1 MASFGRIS
9 NSLVTGVNE
18 NTLALASLNFDFSLV
33 KFQAPEEYSAVGNA
47 LAKSRRENAESGTT
61 HRTARKLGALFDA
74 IIPSVPKV
82 VAAYGKR
89 ASHIIETPGVN
100 PSAATSSGSSIAVHL
115 LACLLA
121 RAFRD
126 PAQTASVWAEL
137 VRERQ
142 REIMKTSQN
151 EMLNVSQ
158 IAAINAA
165 DQPISREE
173 LRQWDASARAW
184 LQTAD
189 SAMRKE
195 YTQLKLILKNITL
208 PVASGVNLYTDVIR
222 AWKQAMLGLEHLLNG
237 EPQSVTDGAILLA
250 ISSWHLYPNLLVLG
264 NQTTTV
270 DFADHLVPSAGVLTV
285 GITNS
290 RASAPDR
297 DGIYWSVA
305 LSHYRYYGRP
315 TKAIGE
321 IDDRLTIEDLHMV
334 ALGSLL
340 GSWKVSRAEL
350 EISAIWFVALWQ
362 CINRVKASIRR
373 PKWLEIIANGAKRF
387 LEATDA
393 HKRECLCLLDFGQRR
408 GRNFLSKPHQQAAC
422 LPWFGLRS
430 RHILETL
437 SFRTPKE
444 CAVQYLRQLASTMN
458 LKYDEALITKIS
470 NETGAEANKGQIHEY
485 MTAVHPP
492 RPAPE
497 KIVSYTGLSVEENPG
512 LEEDSLPS
520 PRERKLRSWD
530 DSKAKM
536 PAHTPQAVQ
545 VDISTQH
552 DDDPRLYWHQTWEGS
567 FNFSGDGRI
576 PAGPSQELSPI
587 AVALGAERRDKVRLP
602 RPLRCDRV
610 SNGGESALHD
620 CQAYL
625 PDHLD
630 WFRSSPVHFTKV
642 LGDSQGTF
650 RLWITGPGSS
660 DVTKLE
666 KNIRDLRTGKN
677 ETLVDIETVISM
689 FESGQFEPLLI
700 WQYLEGAE
708 PYEPD
713 SFIKPLLELMCVERQ
728 QCEVT
733 INCLRSLALAQTIYN
748 QLDGATIS
756 CGIVERGIHDAK
768 WRVTG
773 RQVVITRSIVFS
785 CIAMLETGRVNLDA
799 EKLDQVIALS
809 SGNSLFISTRLL
821 SDPTTVYSDFA
832 VTRIV
837 GNIGRP
843 GISLLI
849 PPAACPLVRALSSSF
864 RAVSYAPFDGNR
876 EDNFKS
882 TSLHLS
888 FTSHEFPVD
897 YGDSGIIDHQVF
909 LVESVISVY
918 DAGEWV
924 ADLDVLKIFN
934 KEYEQR
940 FPIPRSRV
948 KKACIHSEE
957 SYKEILEKFA
967 VIDSWEEV
975 LDTPPAVGLVRAH
988 KNWPARLAISVIL
1001 SQPCDAEVERD
1012 DSGRAMKTSAQSG
1025 IRRLMVL
1032 ENGDDVCWVC
1042 VYRRLSKRISIESG
1056 SPAYLIT

>member
-18 NTLALASLNFDFSLV
+18 TQLALASLNFDFSLV

-47 LAKSRRENAESGTT
+47 LAKSRRENAESGAT

-74 IIPSVPKV
+74 IVPSVPKV

-89 ASHIIETPGVN
+89 AGQIIETPGVN
-100 PSAATSSGSSIAVHL
+100 PSGKNEQHGPFTAFVGADATSIWAAATSGGSSIAIHL

-126 PAQTASVWAEL
+126 PAQTASIWVEL

-151 EMLNVSQ
+151 EMLNVAQ

-165 DQPISREE
+165 DQPIPREE

-195 YTQLKLILKNITL
+195 YIQLKLILENITL
-208 PVASGVNLYTDVIR
+208 PVASGVNLYADVIR
-222 AWKQAMLGLEHLLNG
+222 AWKQAMVGLEHLLNG

-270 DFADHLVPSAGVLTV
+270 DFADHFVPSAGVLTV

-297 DGIYWSVA
+297 HGIYWSVA
-305 LSHYRYYGRP
+305 LSHYRYYGKP
-315 TKAIGE
+315 TKAVGE
-321 IDDRLTIEDLHMV
+321 IDDRVTIEDLHMV

-340 GSWKVSRAEL
+340 GSWKVPRAQL
-350 EISAIWFVALWQ
+350 EISAKWFVALWK
-362 CINRVKASIRR
+362 CISRVKASIRG
-373 PKWLEIIANGAKRF
+373 PKWLEIIADAAKRY

-393 HKRECLCLLDFGQRR
+393 HKKECQCLLDFGQRR
-408 GRNFLSKPHQQAAC
+408 GRNFLSSPHQKPAC

-437 SFRTPKE
+437 SFKTPKE
-444 CAVQYLRQLASTMN
+444 CAVQYLRQLASAMG
-458 LKYDEALITKIS
+458 LKYDEALITQMRQSKRVIYES
-470 NETGAEANKGQIHEY
+470 NHHIDEY
-485 MTAVHPP
+485 MTAVLPP
-492 RPAPE
+492 R
-497 KIVSYTGLSVEENPG
+497 IVSTIAPSINEIPG
-512 LEEDSLPS
+512 LEN
-520 PRERKLRSWD
+520 
-530 DSKAKM
+530 DSKQNQKLQPDGSSKGKM
-536 PAHTPQAVQ
+536 PLYTPHAQANIASQDKKLPMPWHRTWKSQKTRIKVFD
-545 VDISTQH
+545 DIYQH
-552 DDDPRLYWHQTWEGS
+552 HFEEPPFGEFLINEICDSDKYT
-567 FNFSGDGRI
+567 
-576 PAGPSQELSPI
+576 LS
-587 AVALGAERRDKVRLP
+587 
-602 RPLRCDRV
+602 
-610 SNGGESALHD
+610 D

-625 PDHLD
+625 STHLG

-642 LGDSQGTF
+642 LGDSQGVL
-650 RLWITGPGSS
+650 RLWITGPGAS

-666 KNIRDLRTGKN
+666 KSIRDLITGYS
-677 ETLVDIETVISM
+677 EALVDIDAAISM
-689 FESGQFEPLLI
+689 FDSGNLEPLLV
-700 WQYLEGAE
+700 WQYLEGAD

-713 SFIKPLLELMCVERQ
+713 AFIKPLLELMSAERQ
-728 QCEVT
+728 QCEST
-733 INCLRSLALAQTIYN
+733 INSLRSLALAQTIYS

-756 CGIVERGIHDAK
+756 CDIVERGIHDAK
-768 WRVTG
+768 WRVSG
-773 RQVVITRSIVFS
+773 RHVDLTRSVVFS
-785 CIAMLETGRVNLDA
+785 CIAMLETGRVNLEA

-821 SDPTTVYSDFA
+821 SDPTIKFPHFA

-837 GNIGRP
+837 GNVGRP

-849 PPAACPLVRALSSSF
+849 PPAASPLVRALSSSF
-864 RAVSYAPFDGNR
+864 RAVSYAPFDGKR
-876 EDNFKS
+876 EDNFKG
-882 TSLHLS
+882 TSLHLT
-888 FTSHEFPVD
+888 FTTHEFPVD
-897 YGDSGIIDHQVF
+897 YGVSGIIDHQVF
-909 LVESVISVY
+909 LVESVMSVY

-934 KEYEQR
+934 GEYEHCL
-940 FPIPRSRV
+940 PVPRSRA
-948 KKACIHSEE
+948 KKACAHPEDL
-957 SYKEILEKFA
+957 YKSILENFA

-975 LDTPPAVGLVRAH
+975 LDTPPAVGLIRAH
-988 KNWPARLAISVIL
+988 KNWSARLATSVIL
-1001 SQPCDAEVERD
+1001 SQASSESEGDHDDAVRALKID
-1012 DSGRAMKTSAQSG
+1012 TCPGTGR
-1025 IRRLMVL
+1025 IMVL
-1032 ENGDDVCWVC
+1032 ENSDNVCWVC
-1042 VYRRLSKRISIESG
+1042 VYRRLRKQISMDSG
-1056 SPAYLIT
+1056 SPVIYLIT